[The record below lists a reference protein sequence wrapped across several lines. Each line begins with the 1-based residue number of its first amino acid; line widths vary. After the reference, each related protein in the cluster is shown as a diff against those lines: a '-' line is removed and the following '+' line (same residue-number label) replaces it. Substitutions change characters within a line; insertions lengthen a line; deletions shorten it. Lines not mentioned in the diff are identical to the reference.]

1 MNLDHG
7 TVEITL
13 DGEIHTLK
21 PTLKAVQLIER
32 QCNGLVP
39 ALTAVQNMATS
50 TMALVIGAGLGLPE
64 KKLTG
69 KAFEQ
74 LSEQVWKEGI
84 ELRKPLSDYLLAL
97 MNPRGTEPTEGKPEA
112 ETPH

>member
-1 MNLDHG
+1 MNLNHG

-13 DGEIHTLK
+13 DGEILILK

-32 QCNGLVP
+32 QLNGLVP
-39 ALTAVQNMATS
+39 ALTAVQNMAPTA
-50 TMALVIGAGLGLPE
+50 TALVIGAGAGLPD
-64 KKLTG
+64 KQLTG
-69 KAFEQ
+69 KAFER
-74 LSEQVWKEGI
+74 LTEQVWQEGP
-84 ELRKPLSDYLLAL
+84 ELRLLVGQYLVGL